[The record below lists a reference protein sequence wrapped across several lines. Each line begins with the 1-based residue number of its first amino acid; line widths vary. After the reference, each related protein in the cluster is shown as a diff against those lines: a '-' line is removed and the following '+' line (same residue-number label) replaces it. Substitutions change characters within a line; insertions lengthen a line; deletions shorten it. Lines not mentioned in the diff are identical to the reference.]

1 VFVLPLSSH
10 FVRFTLPKLNQT
22 AVNDMTSMN
31 IAPSYKLL
39 QLPNELLH
47 EVAFRLATTEL
58 RIFSQV
64 NHQLHDFVINFL
76 ARYRHNTA
84 ILRLPAN
91 ILHNIIYQ
99 QLDDY

>member
-1 VFVLPLSSH
+1 
-10 FVRFTLPKLNQT
+10 
-22 AVNDMTSMN
+22 MTSIN
-31 IAPSYKLL
+31 IATSYKLL

-47 EVAFRLATTEL
+47 EVVFRLATTEL

-64 NHQLHDFVINFL
+64 NHQLHDFVIDFL
-76 ARYRHNTA
+76 SRYRHNTA

-99 QLDDY
+99 QLDDYQDARRYFAQTSQKRYSTVMSLII